1 MTTPL
6 TADPARPAS
15 PALDTRDPLRRVLP
29 LLEVRPGKVA
39 AAVALGV
46 LALACAIGLAA
57 VAAWLV
63 ARASQMPPVLTLSVA
78 VVSVR
83 AFGIGRGVLR
93 YCERLASHDVA
104 LRGMAAL
111 RANLYARLAAD
122 DRPVTVRRGELLAR
136 IGQDVD
142 DVGDVVVRAMVPA
155 GVAAVT
161 SLGSV
166 ILLGVLLPAAGV
178 ALAVCLVLAGIV
190 TPWLAARAAARTEA
204 RGAAARGEV
213 SALSLELLEE
223 SAALRVAGRFD
234 ARVADLDAADARLSA
249 VADDGARTS
258 GLAAALGALA
268 QGLAVLASLAFGIP
282 AALDG
287 SLSPEALTVIVLT
300 PLAVFEAT
308 AGLPA
313 AAVQLHRSREAA
325 RRLLGLLPETPASTA
340 TSATSH
346 VSDPQ
351 VPRGTCGSDKGEVAN
366 ETAGAGVDGRDSGGA
381 HVSDVQVPRGTCGSD
396 NGEVA
401 DETAGAGAV
410 GRDSTGTHVSDVQV
424 TPGTCGSD
432 TSGAASGVSGGE
444 GGALLV
450 LDDVAAGWPGADGRR
465 VAAVEGVSLTLRPGS
480 VVALAGPSGVGKTTL
495 LMTAAGLIPAVSGGI
510 GGGVG
515 GGGEWSAVGQV
526 VGTPDYRSPDELPTA
541 ELTVG
546 ARSGGGDAHG
556 GALFVAEDG
565 HVFDTTVLE
574 NLRVARGDVT
584 PDEAR
589 AALDAV
595 GLGDWLAAL
604 PAGLD
609 TVVGTDAA
617 AVSGGERR
625 RLLVA
630 RALLAPARVL
640 LVDEPAEHLD
650 GATADALVDAV
661 ADHARATGRAVLLAT
676 HRLTPLGVADEVLL
690 LAQGTPTPDVGP
702 VTAEPGTAGAATAG
716 TGAVE
721 AGPAGSGA
729 AGLGTTGLGAAGAGT
744 AGRSVVGAGVG
755 PGAPAIVAA
764 RGRHEDLLAADP
776 AYAWAAAQEG

>member
-1 MTTPL
+1 MNIPTPATPVRTGL
-6 TADPARPAS
+6 TPSTPTPR
-15 PALDTRDPLRRVLP
+15 LTRGTADPLRRVLP
-29 LLEVRPGKVA
+29 LLEVRPVKVA
-39 AAVALGV
+39 AAIGLGV

-111 RANLYARLAAD
+111 RANLYDRLAAD

-142 DVGDVVVRAMVPA
+142 DVGDVVVRSMVPA
-155 GVAAVT
+155 GVAVVT

-178 ALAVCLVLAGIV
+178 ALALCLVLAGVV

-213 SALSLELLEE
+213 TALSLEILEE
-223 SAALRVAGRFD
+223 SAPLRVSGRFD
-234 ARVADLDAADARLSA
+234 ARLADLDAADTRLSA

-268 QGLAVLASLAFGIP
+268 QGLAVLASIALGIP
-282 AALDG
+282 TALSG
-287 SLSPEALTVIVLT
+287 SLSVEALAVVVLT

-308 AGLPA
+308 AVLPA

-325 RRLLGLLPETPASTA
+325 RRLLELLPASDEKA
-340 TSATSH
+340 APVAPPSGVGS
-346 VSDPQ
+346 
-351 VPRGTCGSDKGEVAN
+351 GT
-366 ETAGAGVDGRDSGGA
+366 GAS
-381 HVSDVQVPRGTCGSD
+381 
-396 NGEVA
+396 A
-401 DETAGAGAV
+401 DEA
-410 GRDSTGTHVSDVQV
+410 D
-424 TPGTCGSD
+424 
-432 TSGAASGVSGGE
+432 

-450 LDDVAAGWPGADGRR
+450 LDGVTAGWPDGDGRPR
-465 VAAVEGVSLTLRPGS
+465 AVVEEVSLALRPGS

-495 LMTAAGLIPAVSGGI
+495 LMTAAGLIPPLT
-510 GGGVG
+510 
-515 GGGEWSAVGQV
+515 
-526 VGTPDYRSPDELPTA
+526 GTL
-541 ELTVG
+541 G
-546 ARSGGGDAHG
+546 ARSSDR
-556 GALFVAEDG
+556 LFVAEDG
-565 HVFDTTVLE
+565 HVFDTSVLE

-584 PDEAR
+584 EAEGR
-589 AALDAV
+589 AALAAV

-604 PAGLD
+604 PEGLD
-609 TVVGTDAA
+609 TLVGTDAA

-630 RALLAPARVL
+630 RALLAPVRVL

-650 GATADALVDAV
+650 GETADALVHTL
-661 ADHARATGRAVLLAT
+661 ADHARETGRAVLLAT
-676 HRLTPLGVADEVLL
+676 HRLTPLAAADEVLL
-690 LAQGTPTPDVGP
+690 LGNGTL
-702 VTAEPGTAGAATAG
+702 AGAT
-716 TGAVE
+716 T
-721 AGPAGSGA
+721 
-729 AGLGTTGLGAAGAGT
+729 GTTPAT
-744 AGRSVVGAGVG
+744 VV
-755 PGAPAIVAA
+755 A
-764 RGRHEDLLAADP
+764 RGSHEHLLATNG
-776 AYAWAAAQEG
+776 AYAWSTAQEG

>member
-1 MTTPL
+1 MSGTLPQDSGRDEGP
-6 TADPARPAS
+6 TATRGSGRDVAPAVTRDA
-15 PALDTRDPLRRVLP
+15 ARGFRRDPLRRILP
-29 LLEVRPGKVA
+29 LLEVRPAKVA
-39 AAVALGV
+39 AAIGLGV

-57 VAAWLV
+57 VAAWLI

-111 RANLYARLAAD
+111 RANLYERLAAD

-142 DVGDVVVRAMVPA
+142 DVGDVVVRAVVPA
-155 GVAAVT
+155 GVAVVT

-178 ALAVCLVLAGIV
+178 ALAFCLVLAGIV

-213 SALSLELLEE
+213 TALSLEILEE
-223 SAALRVAGRFD
+223 SAPLRVSGRFG
-234 ARVADLDAADARLSA
+234 ARLADLDAADARLSA

-268 QGLAVLASLAFGIP
+268 QGLAVLASLALGIP
-282 AALDG
+282 AALAG
-287 SLSPEALTVIVLT
+287 SLSVEALSVVVLT

-325 RRLLGLLPETPASTA
+325 RRLLDLLPAALPDTPSPASDQLSDAQVTRV
-340 TSATSH
+340 TSA
-346 VSDPQ
+346 
-351 VPRGTCGSDKGEVAN
+351 
-366 ETAGAGVDGRDSGGA
+366 
-381 HVSDVQVPRGTCGSD
+381 
-396 NGEVA
+396 
-401 DETAGAGAV
+401 
-410 GRDSTGTHVSDVQV
+410 
-424 TPGTCGSD
+424 SD
-432 TSGAASGVSGGE
+432 TSD
-444 GGALLV
+444 ALLV
-450 LDDVAAGWPGADGRR
+450 LDSVAAGWPDAGGSPRT
-465 VAAVEGVSLTLRPGS
+465 VVEGVSLTLRPGS

-495 LMTAAGLIPAVSGGI
+495 LMTAAGLIPPLAGSAASPAG
-510 GGGVG
+510 
-515 GGGEWSAVGQV
+515 WSAEGQAI
-526 VGTPDYRSPDELPTA
+526 GTPGDRSPDEVPT
-541 ELTVG
+541 E
-546 ARSGGGDAHG
+546 RS

-584 PDEAR
+584 PGEAR
-589 AALDAV
+589 ATLGAV
-595 GLGDWLAAL
+595 GLGVWLDAL

-609 TVVGTDAA
+609 TVIGTDAA

-650 GATADALVDAV
+650 GETADALVRTL
-661 ADHARATGRAVLLAT
+661 ADHARETGRAVLLAT
-676 HRLTPLGVADEVLL
+676 HRLTPLAATDEVLL
-690 LAQGTPTPDVGP
+690 LGNGTPATI
-702 VTAEPGTAGAATAG
+702 AGATPAT
-716 TGAVE
+716 
-721 AGPAGSGA
+721 
-729 AGLGTTGLGAAGAGT
+729 
-744 AGRSVVGAGVG
+744 
-755 PGAPAIVAA
+755 VAA
-764 RGRHEDLLAADP
+764 RGSHEHLLATNS
-776 AYAWAAAQEG
+776 AYAWSTAQETPPS